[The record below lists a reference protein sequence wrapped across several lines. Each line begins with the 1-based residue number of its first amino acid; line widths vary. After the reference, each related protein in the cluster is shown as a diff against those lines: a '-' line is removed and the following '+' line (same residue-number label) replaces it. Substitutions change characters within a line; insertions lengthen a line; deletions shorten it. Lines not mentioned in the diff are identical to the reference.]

1 MQLST
6 QCSIAVHCLIF
17 MHEAKGSAR
26 VTSTLLAKSTG
37 CNPAMIRR
45 ILSALH
51 KAGLISVV
59 RGTGGAA
66 LRLPPEQIT
75 LYRIYTALEPD
86 GLRLPIGI
94 HRCEGRSCPVARSIR
109 RVLSEPYHEVS
120 EAIRGA
126 MEQITLA
133 QLIER
138 YQEIAENGQ
147 KDD

>member
-17 MHEAKGSAR
+17 IHEASETAR

-37 CNPAMIRR
+37 CNPAMVRR

-51 KAGLISVV
+51 KAGLISVA

-75 LYRIYTALEPD
+75 LYRIYAALEPD
-86 GLRLPIGI
+86 GLRMPIGI
-94 HRCEGRSCPVARSIR
+94 HHCEGRSCPVARSIGA
-109 RVLSEPYHEVS
+109 VLEEPYRRIS
-120 EAIRGA
+120 DAIQHA
-126 MEQITLA
+126 MEQITLL

-138 YQEIAENGQ
+138 YQSIQKNGN
-147 KDD
+147 